1 MKTILVLN
9 NSANSS
15 NNAAVLA
22 LSLAQHT
29 GAHLLLA
36 NMNPIAHTREYNLVT
51 VNRAGIFAARP
62 ETGLQ
67 NMLIRLNEKANA
79 FKPDISVLPGTAP
92 TTAELAAIINSENI
106 SMVVSEVSGQDVS
119 TKPNLQ
125 AILNKITCPLLL
137 VPQNFCKTRFE
148 HMVYT
153 TDLRYCKIEIVR
165 YLAKLAGAYQSSLL
179 IAHLSASGLPHLADT
194 YAESIF
200 SQDIYPR
207 AKYAQLCY
215 QNIKERDITKAADVL
230 INGMHAD
237 LLVMENHRFHFEE
250 IFGRYIPDQLPPLLT
265 VPVLIFPY

>member
-9 NSANSS
+9 NSVNSS
-15 NNAAVLA
+15 NTAAVLA

-29 GAHLLLA
+29 GAHLLLVNMKPTA
-36 NMNPIAHTREYNLVT
+36 NTRAYKLVT
-51 VNRAGIFAARP
+51 VNGAGMRTARP

-67 NMLIRLNEKANA
+67 DMLTRLNEKTDA
-79 FKPDISVLPGTAP
+79 FKPDIRVLPGTAP
-92 TTAELAAIINSENI
+92 TTAELVAIINSENI
-106 SMVVSEVSGQDVS
+106 SMVVSDVPGQDVS
-119 TKPNLQ
+119 TKPDLQ

-137 VPQNFCKTRFE
+137 IPQNFCKTRFE

-165 YLAKLAGAYQSSLL
+165 YLAKLAEAYQSSLL

-200 SQDIYPR
+200 SHDIYPR
-207 AKYAQLCY
+207 AKYVRLCY
-215 QNIKERDITKAADVL
+215 QNIRERDITKAADVL

-237 LLVMENHRFHFEE
+237 MLVLENHRFHFEE
-250 IFGRYIPDQLPPLLT
+250 IFGRYIPHRLPSLLT